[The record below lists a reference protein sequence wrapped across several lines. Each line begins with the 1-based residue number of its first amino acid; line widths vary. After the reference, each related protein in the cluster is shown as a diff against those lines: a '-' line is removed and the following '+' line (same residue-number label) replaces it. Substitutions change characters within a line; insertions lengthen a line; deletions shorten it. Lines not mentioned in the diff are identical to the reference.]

1 MPGKSQ
7 NRGRLTA
14 YCHPPTAY
22 SRRSGERRGSPVIL
36 ASRARVPARR
46 GRVNPAA
53 RAHVQCLRPA
63 GGVKVSGPRDL
74 RAHPRRVAAKGSED
88 EKTMGVWARLKRSL
102 RAVFG
107 GIIEKTED
115 PELILQQ
122 TIRDMRDRV
131 PELNNSVAQVMATEK
146 LLAKNKE
153 RLETQVVDLDSK
165 IRASGKM
172 GRDDIAT
179 AYIGQVQQGQ
189 LNLQKA
195 SQQLEHANLA
205 SKQALKARDNYVLQM
220 QRRTAEAMQLINQ
233 SKQAKLQEQLAQTM
247 ESFELG
253 DDASTS
259 NEMRDKIDRRAAA
272 AEAKMQLGAASVDT
286 QMQDIEREAM
296 DMQLQD
302 KLLAYKRD
310 MGLLGTGTSAP
321 APQALPAEGETTS
334 GGQNGTG
341 GGHVS

>member
-1 MPGKSQ
+1 M
-7 NRGRLTA
+7 
-14 YCHPPTAY
+14 
-22 SRRSGERRGSPVIL
+22 
-36 ASRARVPARR
+36 RA
-46 GRVNPAA
+46 
-53 RAHVQCLRPA
+53 L
-63 GGVKVSGPRDL
+63 
-74 RAHPRRVAAKGSED
+74 
-88 EKTMGVWARLKRSL
+88 
-102 RAVFG
+102 FG
-107 GIIEKTED
+107 GIIERTED

-146 LLAKNKE
+146 LLAKNKD

-165 IRASGKM
+165 IRASVKM

-179 AYIGQVQQGQ
+179 AYIGQLQQAQ
-189 LNLQKA
+189 MDLQKT

-247 ESFELG
+247 ESFQIG
-253 DDASTS
+253 DDASTF

-272 AEAKMQLGAASVDT
+272 AEAKLQLGSASVDN

-302 KLLAYKRD
+302 KLLSYKRE
-310 MGLLGTGTSAP
+310 MGLLSEGSATR
-321 APQALPAEGETTS
+321 QALPAEGGTTATEPSTAVLNNGS
-334 GGQNGTG
+334 G
-341 GGHVS
+341 SS

>member
-1 MPGKSQ
+1 MGLWTRMK
-7 NRGRLTA
+7 R
-14 YCHPPTAY
+14 
-22 SRRSGERRGSPVIL
+22 
-36 ASRARVPARR
+36 
-46 GRVNPAA
+46 
-53 RAHVQCLRPA
+53 
-63 GGVKVSGPRDL
+63 
-74 RAHPRRVAAKGSED
+74 
-88 EKTMGVWARLKRSL
+88 TM

-146 LLAKNKE
+146 LLAKNRE
-153 RLETQVVDLDSK
+153 RLETQRVDLDSK
-165 IRASGKM
+165 IRASVKM

-179 AYIGQVQQGQ
+179 AYIGQLQQVQID
-189 LNLQKA
+189 LEKT

-247 ESFELG
+247 ESFQLG
-253 DDASTS
+253 DDAGTF

-286 QMQDIEREAM
+286 QMQEIEREAL
-296 DMQLQD
+296 DMQLAD
-302 KLLAYKRD
+302 KLLEYKRD
-310 MGLLGTGTSAP
+310 MGLLGPATSAP
-321 APQALPAEGETTS
+321 QPQALPAEGETT
-334 GGQNGTG
+334 GGGNNGTG
-341 GGHVS
+341 GR

>member
-1 MPGKSQ
+1 
-7 NRGRLTA
+7 
-14 YCHPPTAY
+14 
-22 SRRSGERRGSPVIL
+22 
-36 ASRARVPARR
+36 
-46 GRVNPAA
+46 
-53 RAHVQCLRPA
+53 
-63 GGVKVSGPRDL
+63 
-74 RAHPRRVAAKGSED
+74 
-88 EKTMGVWARLKRSL
+88 MGLWTRMKRSM
-102 RAVFG
+102 RALFG

-165 IRASGKM
+165 IRASVKM

-179 AYIGQVQQGQ
+179 AYIGQLQQAQ
-189 LNLQKA
+189 LDLQKTG
-195 SQQLEHANLA
+195 QQLEHANLA

-247 ESFELG
+247 ESFQLG
-253 DDASTS
+253 DDASTF

-272 AEAKMQLGAASVDT
+272 AEAKMQLGAANVDT
-286 QMQDIEREAM
+286 QMQDIEREAL

-310 MGLLGTGTSAP
+310 MGLLGAGNSS
-321 APQALPAEGETTS
+321 APQALPAEGETT
-334 GGQNGTG
+334 GGNQNGAG
-341 GGHVS
+341 GGH

>member
-1 MPGKSQ
+1 
-7 NRGRLTA
+7 
-14 YCHPPTAY
+14 
-22 SRRSGERRGSPVIL
+22 
-36 ASRARVPARR
+36 
-46 GRVNPAA
+46 
-53 RAHVQCLRPA
+53 
-63 GGVKVSGPRDL
+63 
-74 RAHPRRVAAKGSED
+74 
-88 EKTMGVWARLKRSL
+88 MGLWTRLKRSMRSL
-102 RAVFG
+102 FG

-131 PELNNSVAQVMATEK
+131 PDLNNSVAQVMATEK

-153 RLETQVVDLDSK
+153 RLEGQVVDLDSK
-165 IRASGKM
+165 IRASVKM

-179 AYIGQVQQGQ
+179 AYIGQLQQAQ
-189 LNLQKA
+189 VDLQKT

-247 ESFELG
+247 ESFQLG
-253 DDASTS
+253 DDASTF

-286 QMQDIEREAM
+286 QMQEIEREAL

-302 KLLAYKRD
+302 KLLEYKKD
-310 MGLLGTGTSAP
+310 MGLLGAGTGVPT
-321 APQALPAEGETTS
+321 PQALPAEGETH
-334 GGQNGTG
+334 GGGSNGTG
-341 GGHVS
+341 NGSRSG

>member
-1 MPGKSQ
+1 
-7 NRGRLTA
+7 
-14 YCHPPTAY
+14 
-22 SRRSGERRGSPVIL
+22 
-36 ASRARVPARR
+36 
-46 GRVNPAA
+46 
-53 RAHVQCLRPA
+53 
-63 GGVKVSGPRDL
+63 
-74 RAHPRRVAAKGSED
+74 
-88 EKTMGVWARLKRSL
+88 MGVWTRMKRSM
-102 RAVFG
+102 RALFG

-131 PELNNSVAQVMATEK
+131 PDLNNSVAQVMATEK

-165 IRASGKM
+165 IRASVKM

-179 AYIGQVQQGQ
+179 AYIGQLQQAQ
-189 LNLQKA
+189 IDLQKT

-247 ESFELG
+247 ESFQLG
-253 DDASTS
+253 DDASTF

-286 QMQDIEREAM
+286 QMQEIEREAL

-310 MGLLGTGTSAP
+310 MGLLGPATGTAAP
-321 APQALPAEGETTS
+321 KALPEGETAA
-334 GGQNGTG
+334 GGNNGTG
-341 GGHVS
+341 

>member
-1 MPGKSQ
+1 
-7 NRGRLTA
+7 
-14 YCHPPTAY
+14 
-22 SRRSGERRGSPVIL
+22 
-36 ASRARVPARR
+36 
-46 GRVNPAA
+46 
-53 RAHVQCLRPA
+53 
-63 GGVKVSGPRDL
+63 
-74 RAHPRRVAAKGSED
+74 
-88 EKTMGVWARLKRSL
+88 MGLWTRMKRSV
-102 RAVFG
+102 RALFG

-115 PELILQQ
+115 PELLLQQ

-131 PELNNSVAQVMATEK
+131 PDLNNSVAQVMATEK

-165 IRASGKM
+165 IRASVKM

-179 AYIGQVQQGQ
+179 AYIGQLQQAQ
-189 LNLQKA
+189 LDLQKT

-220 QRRTAEAMQLINQ
+220 QRRSAEAMQLINQ

-247 ESFELG
+247 ESFQLG
-253 DDASTS
+253 DDASTF

-302 KLLAYKRD
+302 RLLEYKRD
-310 MGLLGTGTSAP
+310 MGLLGAGANAP
-321 APQALPAEGETTS
+321 APQALPAEGETS

-341 GGHVS
+341 GRSG

>member
-1 MPGKSQ
+1 M
-7 NRGRLTA
+7 
-14 YCHPPTAY
+14 
-22 SRRSGERRGSPVIL
+22 
-36 ASRARVPARR
+36 RA
-46 GRVNPAA
+46 
-53 RAHVQCLRPA
+53 L
-63 GGVKVSGPRDL
+63 
-74 RAHPRRVAAKGSED
+74 
-88 EKTMGVWARLKRSL
+88 
-102 RAVFG
+102 FG
-107 GIIEKTED
+107 GIIERTED

-146 LLAKNKE
+146 LLAKNKD

-165 IRASGKM
+165 IRASVKM

-179 AYIGQVQQGQ
+179 AYIGQLQQAQ
-189 LNLQKA
+189 MDLQKTT
-195 SQQLEHANLA
+195 QQLEHANLA

-247 ESFELG
+247 ESFQIG
-253 DDASTS
+253 DDASTF

-272 AEAKMQLGAASVDT
+272 AEAKLQLGSASVDN

-302 KLLAYKRD
+302 KLLAYKRE
-310 MGLLGTGTSAP
+310 MGLLSSGSSSTR
-321 APQALPAEGETTS
+321 QALPAEGETTAPEQTGAAVNNGGRS
-334 GGQNGTG
+334 G
-341 GGHVS
+341 

>member
-1 MPGKSQ
+1 MG
-7 NRGRLTA
+7 LW
-14 YCHPPTAY
+14 
-22 SRRSGERRGSPVIL
+22 SRMKRSM
-36 ASRARVPARR
+36 RA
-46 GRVNPAA
+46 
-53 RAHVQCLRPA
+53 LF
-63 GGVKVSGPRDL
+63 GGV
-74 RAHPRRVAAKGSED
+74 
-88 EKTMGVWARLKRSL
+88 
-102 RAVFG
+102 
-107 GIIEKTED
+107 IEKTED

-146 LLAKNKE
+146 LLAKNRE

-165 IRASGKM
+165 IRASVKL

-179 AYIGQVQQGQ
+179 AYIGQLQQAQ
-189 LNLQKA
+189 LDLQKT

-253 DDASTS
+253 DDASTF

-310 MGLLGTGTSAP
+310 MGLLGAGSSAP
-321 APQALPAEGETTS
+321 TPQALPAEGETTS
-334 GGQNGTG
+334 TGGQNGTG
-341 GGHVS
+341 GQSH